1 MLHYCAPPL
10 NLEGLIGFTFQLLAG
25 SFVVVIHTVEN
36 SITSLKL
43 ERCHMVIY
51 GTARA
56 LQVLYANKQT
66 SPKTKIPKSSET
78 QAITFSLLHMT
89 RICCCCRNEVTIRMP

>member
-66 SPKTKIPKSSET
+66 SPKDKISKFERNPSHNLFASSYHKNL
-78 QAITFSLLHMT
+78 SLL
-89 RICCCCRNEVTIRMP
+89 